1 MARAL
6 QQLGSTGNLVHVGR
20 QGAWVRVARPR
31 GGQTHLVP
39 SRQTIAL
46 DPGIVGHA
54 ACSGQHS
61 EQAVKRVWHYVAR
74 FGTTYR

>member
-1 MARAL
+1 M
-6 QQLGSTGNLVHVGR
+6 
-20 QGAWVRVARPR
+20 
-31 GGQTHLVP
+31 P